1 LWLALHENAAI
12 PPKFKR
18 RFSDGELTVSEVAM
32 SKALRK
38 SAESVGYLFV
48 LNWDMLLFFGVT
60 AVAMGGWA
68 YLITM

>member
-1 LWLALHENAAI
+1 
-12 PPKFKR
+12 
-18 RFSDGELTVSEVAM
+18 M

-38 SAESVGYLFV
+38 SAESVRYLFV

>member
-1 LWLALHENAAI
+1 
-12 PPKFKR
+12 
-18 RFSDGELTVSEVAM
+18 M
-32 SKALRK
+32 SKVLRK

-48 LNWDMLLFFGVT
+48 LNWDMLLFFGAT